1 MSGHRTQNWTALDA
15 ATIIRVD
22 LRKYEAAL
30 PTLLFSQ
37 LWKVQDY
44 VTTIKIIDQF
54 VKKSNSFPRQAERLF
69 PTENYEM
76 SARISQISS

>member
-37 LWKVQDY
+37 LWKV
-44 VTTIKIIDQF
+44 TKIKIIDQF

-76 SARISQISS
+76 SARILQISS

>member
-44 VTTIKIIDQF
+44 VTTIRIYKF